1 MGSME
6 EMLGMLPGI
15 DAKALAGAKI
25 DEKQMAH
32 TEAIIQSMTPKER
45 DNPSIINFSRKKRI
59 AAGCGLT
66 VEQVNRLLK
75 QFEAMQKMTKQLTG
89 MARGKGKKKRRG
101 FPGLGG
107 LGGMKLPF

>member
-6 EMLGMLPGI
+6 EMLGMLPGV

-59 AAGCGLT
+59 AAGCGLS
-66 VEQVNRLLK
+66 VEQVNKLLK
-75 QFEAMQKMTKQLTG
+75 QFESMQKLTKQLSG

-101 FPGLGG
+101 FPGF
-107 LGGMKLPF
+107 GGMKLPF